1 MHAAST
7 LHQEA
12 DAGGTGTEPQ
22 EEPMPP
28 TNAMLSSKTG
38 VARAGHYRWI
48 IIGLL
53 FVITTINYMDRN
65 LLGVLKPT
73 IQGDLHFSETDYGD
87 IVFAFSMAYAA
98 GYASMGAFTDKVG
111 VRIGL
116 AVAAMIWCAASAAHG
131 AVISVAGF
139 TAARIALGLGEGG
152 NFPTCIKSVA
162 TWFPVRDR
170 AVATG
175 IFNSGSNVGGLL
187 APLIAAFVT
196 ANWGWQTAFYVTG
209 LVGFVWV
216 AFWLVM
222 YRAPEHHPRVS
233 AAELAYIHSD
243 PDVPAKHIP
252 WVQLLRY
259 SGTWTY
265 LIGAILTNP
274 VWWFYNNWVP
284 SFLFSRF
291 NVNLMAL
298 GLPLV
303 VIYLMTDV
311 GSIGGGWL
319 SGRMIK
325 LGFGVFTARKL
336 ALLACACCT
345 LPVFLAPMAGSIWVA
360 VLLIGLAMA
369 AHQGFSANL
378 FTLVSDTMPTS
389 AVAGAVGLGGC
400 VSSIFGGLSAAVV
413 GRVLD
418 ATHNNYTLVF
428 FVAAGVY
435 VVATLA
441 VHLILPR
448 HRSDLISSM
457 APAQ

>member
-1 MHAAST
+1 MST
-7 LHQEA
+7 LPA
-12 DAGGTGTEPQ
+12 AATRATDDGPTG
-22 EEPMPP
+22 
-28 TNAMLSSKTG
+28 
-38 VARAGHYRWI
+38 ARTGHYRWI

-73 IQGDLHFSETDYGD
+73 IQGDLHFSESEYGN

-131 AVISVAGF
+131 LVTSVAGF
-139 TAARIALGLGEGG
+139 TLARVALGLGEGG

-175 IFNSGSNVGGLL
+175 VFNSGSNVGGLL

-196 ANWGWQTAFYVTG
+196 ARWGWQTAFYVTG

-222 YRAPEHHPRVS
+222 YRAPDVHPRVS
-233 AAELAYIHSD
+233 PAELAYIHSD
-243 PDVPAKHIP
+243 PDVPMKHIP
-252 WVQLLRY
+252 WIKLLGY
-259 SGTWTY
+259 QGTWTY
-265 LIGAILTNP
+265 LVGAILTNP

-284 SFLFSRF
+284 SFLFTKF
-291 NVNLMAL
+291 HVNLMAL

-319 SGRMIK
+319 SGRLIR
-325 LGFGVFTARKL
+325 LGFGVFAARKL
-336 ALLACACCT
+336 ALLLCACCT
-345 LPVFLAPMAGSIWVA
+345 LPVFLAPMVDSIWSS

-378 FTLVSDTMPTS
+378 FTLVSDTMPRS

-400 VSSIFGGLSAAVV
+400 ISSIFGGLSAAVV

-428 FVAAGVY
+428 FVGAGAY

-448 HRSDLISSM
+448 HRGRLIDTM
-457 APAQ
+457 GPAG

>member
-1 MHAAST
+1 MPTSQAAPAVT
-7 LHQEA
+7 V
-12 DAGGTGTEPQ
+12 P
-22 EEPMPP
+22 
-28 TNAMLSSKTG
+28 
-38 VARAGHYRWI
+38 RGHYRWM

-73 IQGDLHFSETDYGD
+73 IQGDLHFSETDYGN

-116 AVAAMIWCAASAAHG
+116 AVAAMVWCAASAAHG
-131 AVISVAGF
+131 LVTSVAGF
-139 TAARIALGLGEGG
+139 TAARIMLGLGEGG
-152 NFPTCIKSVA
+152 NFPTCIKSVG

-170 AVATG
+170 ALATG
-175 IFNSGSNVGGLL
+175 IFNSGSNVGGLV

-196 ANWGWQTAFYVTG
+196 ARWGWQTAFYVTG

-222 YRAPEHHPRVS
+222 YRAPEVHPKVS
-233 AAELAYIHSD
+233 PEELAYIRSD
-243 PDVPAKHIP
+243 PEAPMKHIP
-252 WVQLLRY
+252 WALLMRY
-259 SGTWTY
+259 PGTWTY
-265 LIGAILTNP
+265 IVGGVLTNP

-284 SFLFSRF
+284 SFLFTKF
-291 NVNLMAL
+291 HVNLMAL

-311 GSIGGGWL
+311 GSIFGGWL
-319 SGRMIK
+319 SGRLIK

-336 ALLACACCT
+336 ALLGCACCT
-345 LPVFLAPMAGSIWVA
+345 LPVFMAPMANEIWTS

-378 FTLVSDTMPTS
+378 FTLVSDTMPNS

-400 VSSIFGGLSAAVV
+400 ISSILGGLSAAVV

-418 ATHNNYTLVF
+418 ATNNNYTLVF
-428 FVAAGVY
+428 FVGAGAY

-448 HRSDLISSM
+448 HRSDLIEGM
-457 APAQ
+457 AAAE

>member
-1 MHAAST
+1 MPENRH
-7 LHQEA
+7 
-12 DAGGTGTEPQ
+12 GTARRNR
-22 EEPMPP
+22 MPP
-28 TNAMLSSKTG
+28 TTAATAPEAG
-38 VARAGHYRWI
+38 TAPAGHYRWM

-73 IQGDLHFSETDYGD
+73 IQGDLHFTETDYGN

-98 GYASMGAFTDKVG
+98 GYASMGAFSDKVG

-131 AVISVAGF
+131 LVTSVGGF
-139 TAARIALGLGEGG
+139 AAARIALGIGEGG

-162 TWFPVRDR
+162 AWFPVRDR
-170 AVATG
+170 AFATG

-196 ANWGWQTAFYVTG
+196 VNWGWQAAFYVTG
-209 LVGFVWV
+209 LVGFIWV

-222 YRAPEHHPRVS
+222 YRAPEEHPKVD

-243 PDVPAKHIP
+243 PEVPRKHIP
-252 WVQLLRY
+252 WAQLLRY
-259 SGTWTY
+259 PGTWTY
-265 LIGAILTNP
+265 IVGAILTNP

-284 SFLFSRF
+284 SFLFTKF
-291 NVNLMAL
+291 HVNLLAL

-311 GSIGGGWL
+311 GSIAGGML
-319 SGRMIK
+319 SGRLIK
-325 LGFGVFTARKL
+325 RGFEVFTARKL

-345 LPVFLAPMAGSIWVA
+345 LPVFMAPMVSSIWVST
-360 VLLIGLAMA
+360 LLIGLAMA
-369 AHQGFSANL
+369 AHQGYSANL
-378 FTLVSDTMPTS
+378 FTLVSDTLPKS
-389 AVAGAVGLGGC
+389 AVAGAVGLGGGI
-400 VSSIFGGLSAAVV
+400 SSVVAGFSAAVV

-428 FVAAGVY
+428 FVGAGAY
-435 VVATLA
+435 VVATLCI
-441 VHLILPR
+441 HLILPKN
-448 HRSDLISSM
+448 RSDLISGM
-457 APAQ
+457 APAE

>member
-1 MHAAST
+1 MLSPAASS
-7 LHQEA
+7 
-12 DAGGTGTEPQ
+12 GGLQAKP
-22 EEPMPP
+22 
-28 TNAMLSSKTG
+28 AS
-38 VARAGHYRWI
+38 RYRWVI
-48 IIGLL
+48 VALL

-73 IQGDLHFSETDYGD
+73 IQGDLHFTEADYGD

-98 GYASMGAFTDKVG
+98 GYAGMGAFTDWVG

-116 AVAAMIWCAASAAHG
+116 AVAAMIWCVASAAHG
-131 AVISVAGF
+131 LVSSVAGF
-139 TAARIALGLGEGG
+139 TVARIMLGLGEGG
-152 NFPTCIKSVA
+152 NFPTCIKSIA

-170 AVATG
+170 ALATG
-175 IFNSGSNVGGLL
+175 VFNSGSNVGGLL

-209 LVGFVWV
+209 LVGIVWV
-216 AFWLVM
+216 AVWLVM
-222 YRAPEHHPRVS
+222 YRAPEEHPRVTKE
-233 AAELAYIHSD
+233 ELAYIRSD
-243 PDVPAKHIP
+243 VDLPAKRVP
-252 WVQLLRY
+252 WVQLLGY

-265 LIGAILTNP
+265 IVGGVLTNP

-284 SFLFSRF
+284 SFLFSKF
-291 NVNLMAL
+291 QVNLLAL

-319 SGRMIK
+319 SGRLIK
-325 LGFGVFTARKL
+325 AGYGVFSARKL

-345 LPVFLAPMAGSIWVA
+345 VPVFMAPRVDSIWLA

-378 FTLVSDTMPTS
+378 FTLVSDSMPKA

-400 VSSIFGGLSAAVV
+400 ISSIFGGFSAKVV
-413 GRVLD
+413 GRFLD
-418 ATHNNYTLVF
+418 ATGNNYTLLF
-428 FVAAGVY
+428 FVGASAY
-435 VVATLA
+435 VVATVA
-441 VHLILPR
+441 IHFMLPKR
-448 HRSDLISSM
+448 RRDLI
-457 APAQ
+457 ATAAAE